1 MSIRLKTEAKEFQN
15 SPPPNCSANPVDSN
29 NLYKW
34 NATIIGPIDSPYSGG
49 IFNLKIYFPKKY
61 PFSPPKVKFVT
72 KIYHPNIDNY
82 GSICLDVLKDQW
94 SPALT
99 TSKIL
104 LSICSLLTDP
114 NPDDP
119 LMVDIANQYKK
130 NRKLYEATAKE
141 WTQSFAC

>member
-1 MSIRLKTEAKEFQN
+1 MSIRLKTEAKEFKN
-15 SPPPNCSANPVDSN
+15 SPPPNCSANPVDPN
-29 NLYKW
+29 DLYKW

-49 IFNLKIYFPKKY
+49 IFNLKIDFPKKY
-61 PFSPPKVKFVT
+61 PFSPPKVKFIT

>member
-1 MSIRLKTEAKEFQN
+1 MSLRLQTEAKEFKN
-15 SPPPNCSANPVDSN
+15 LPPPNCSANPVDPN
-29 NLYKW
+29 NLYVW

-49 IFNLKIYFPKKY
+49 IFNLKIDFPKKY
-61 PFSPPKVKFVT
+61 PFCPPKVKFIT

-82 GSICLDVLKDQW
+82 GSICLDILKDQW

-119 LMVDIANQYKK
+119 LMVEIANQYKK
-130 NRKLYEATAKE
+130 NKKLYEDTAKE